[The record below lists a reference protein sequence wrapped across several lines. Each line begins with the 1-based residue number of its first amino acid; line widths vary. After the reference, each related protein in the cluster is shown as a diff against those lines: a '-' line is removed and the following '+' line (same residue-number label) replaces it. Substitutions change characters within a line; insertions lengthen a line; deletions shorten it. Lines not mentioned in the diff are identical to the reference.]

1 MELSV
6 FRLFDRLDKI
16 GERGIEGAGK
26 IASMLLINYLLPLAI
41 FYNEC
46 SLNVYKEVGM
56 SIFSE
61 VVEILQSV
69 LQLEPGSTDLAP
81 ETGLLGEVPEFD
93 SMAVV
98 TVLTALEENYGFFI
112 DDDEVD
118 AETFETVGS
127 LVRFVEEK
135 L

>member
-1 MELSV
+1 
-6 FRLFDRLDKI
+6 
-16 GERGIEGAGK
+16 
-26 IASMLLINYLLPLAI
+26 
-41 FYNEC
+41 
-46 SLNVYKEVGM
+46 M

-81 ETGLLGEVPEFD
+81 EAGLLGEVPEFD

>member
-1 MELSV
+1 
-6 FRLFDRLDKI
+6 
-16 GERGIEGAGK
+16 
-26 IASMLLINYLLPLAI
+26 
-41 FYNEC
+41 
-46 SLNVYKEVGM
+46 M